1 LDCKC
6 KTKNQKKVNNILIN
20 KTEKLSV

>member
-6 KTKNQKKVNNILIN
+6 KTKNQKKINNVLIN
-20 KTEKLSV
+20 KTGKLSF

>member
-20 KTEKLSV
+20 KTE